1 MWQDAQKPGQKFCAR
16 KTAKMEKTHPKSSEK
31 GETGC
36 VLGAGEG
43 CSRCGRVKKPGI
55 RTKVN
60 PKTILHMKKE
70 NRQKRSVSAGFWQ
83 GQKDLS
89 RLPPRVLLPSGERP
103 APTEAAAETGSQQS
117 ATGDKRPSARGFGV
131 DVEKRKQE
139 RGKGGVAQFF
149 RTNLSREVLVWC
161 CEEFFR
167 PKYGVKSPL

>member
-83 GQKDLS
+83 GQKDLVS
-89 RLPPRVLLPSGERP
+89 PAGSVGPGRSPPGCRPPRHALRRAQPCLVAESLCALTKNREVSICLPLYFWQGQKDLNPRHAVLETAAL
-103 APTEAAAETGSQQS
+103 PTELYPYLFA
-117 ATGDKRPSARGFGV
+117 
-131 DVEKRKQE
+131 
-139 RGKGGVAQFF
+139 
-149 RTNLSREVLVWC
+149 
-161 CEEFFR
+161 
-167 PKYGVKSPL
+167 

>member
-1 MWQDAQKPGQKFCAR
+1 MQQCAQKPEQKFCR
-16 KTAKMEKTHPKSSEK
+16 SKENKNSETHPKSSEK

-83 GQKDLS
+83 GQKDS
-89 RLPPRVLLPSGERP
+89 NPRHAVLEWMWGER
-103 APTEAAAETGSQQS
+103 T
-117 ATGDKRPSARGFGV
+117 
-131 DVEKRKQE
+131 RKQKTDAVD
-139 RGKGGVAQFF
+139 RFF
-149 RTNLSREVLVWC
+149 QASPEKLVLVWC
-161 CEEFFR
+161 
-167 PKYGVKSPL
+167 